1 MMKIMPTKTTK
12 KKTAPAAVGKKP
24 AKPAAKKPAA
34 SKAALPKKAASY
46 SQDDVA
52 LRAYFIAEKR
62 RKLGLPGDE
71 HSDWVEAERQLAHEF
86 RPKTKAKAKK
96 A

>member
-12 KKTAPAAVGKKP
+12 KKTAPAAVGKKT

-71 HSDWVEAERQLAHEF
+71 HSDWVEAERQLADEF

>member
-1 MMKIMPTKTTK
+1 MKNMPTKTTK
-12 KKTAPAAVGKKP
+12 KKTAPAAVTKKP
-24 AKPAAKKPAA
+24 TAKKPATA
-34 SKAALPKKAASY
+34 KVALPKKAASY
-46 SQDDVA
+46 TQDEVA

-62 RKLGLPGDE
+62 SKLGLPGDP
-71 HSDWVEAERQLAHEF
+71 HSDWVEAERQLAAES

>member
-1 MMKIMPTKTTK
+1 MPTKTTK
-12 KKTAPAAVGKKP
+12 KKIAPAAVMK
-24 AKPAAKKPAA
+24 KPAAKKPAA
-34 SKAALPKKAASY
+34 VKAKAALPKKAASY
-46 SQDDVA
+46 TQDDVA

-71 HSDWVEAERQLAHEF
+71 HSDWVEAERQIAAEF
-86 RPKTKAKAKK
+86 RPKTKAKAKATTKK

>member
-1 MMKIMPTKTTK
+1 MPTKTTK
-12 KKTAPAAVGKKP
+12 KKTAPAAVTKKP
-24 AKPAAKKPAA
+24 TAKKPAA
-34 SKAALPKKAASY
+34 AKASISKKAASY
-46 SQDDVA
+46 TQDEVA

-71 HSDWVEAERQLAHEF
+71 HSDWVEAERQVAAEF
-86 RPKTKAKAKK
+86 RPKTKAKAKTKK